1 MLCESARMTTA
12 HEARFRVQYPNSK
25 PRVACIIA
33 LDKPSADL
41 VNEISGLTW
50 NGAKFFTSLSFAA
63 DSEPGVTQDGMKAWL
78 GDIAGRTM
86 ELVSEVAGSDF
97 VVLITSSGED
107 ARTASVIA
115 KACKAHHKTL
125 VGIVLPKQGASED
138 DAAQSLEY
146 LRPHTR
152 MLVAASSRDY
162 VETMLTALR
171 A

>member
-1 MLCESARMTTA
+1 MLSESARMTTA
-12 HEARFRVQYPNSK
+12 HEASFRVQYPNSK
-25 PRVACIIA
+25 PRAARIIA
-33 LDKPSADL
+33 LDKPSAAL
-41 VNEISGLTW
+41 VNEISRLPW

-63 DSEPGVTQDGMKAWL
+63 SSDPGVTSDGMKAWL

-86 ELVSEVAGSDF
+86 ELVDEVAESDF
-97 VVLITSSGED
+97 VVLITAAGED
-107 ARTASVIA
+107 ARAASVIA

-125 VGIVLPKQGASED
+125 VGIVLPKDGASED
-138 DAAQSLEY
+138 DVATSLEY

-152 MLVAASSRDY
+152 MLVVASGQDY